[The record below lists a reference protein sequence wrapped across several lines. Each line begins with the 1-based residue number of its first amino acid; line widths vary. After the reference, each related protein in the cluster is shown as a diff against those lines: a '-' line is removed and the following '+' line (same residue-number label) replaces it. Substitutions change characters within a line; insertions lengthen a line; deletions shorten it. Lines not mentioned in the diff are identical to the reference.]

1 MKLIDYRF
9 TSKQEKKIIQCVIII
24 ITHYNKTAKI
34 KAKEKKIVIYKGV
47 PVKLSMHFS
56 AEILQ
61 ARREWNDIFN
71 VTKKKK
77 KKKSQPQTLYL
88 ELLPFKMNEK

>member
-24 ITHYNKTAKI
+24 THYNKTAKL

-77 KKKSQPQTLYL
+77 KKPTPNTLSGIVT
-88 ELLPFKMNEK
+88 F